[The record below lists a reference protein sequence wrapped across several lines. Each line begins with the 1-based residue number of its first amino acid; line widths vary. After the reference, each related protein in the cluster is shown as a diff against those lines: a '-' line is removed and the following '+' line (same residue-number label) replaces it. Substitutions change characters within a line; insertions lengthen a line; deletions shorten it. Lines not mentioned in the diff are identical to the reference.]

1 MLRPSRRTAALGL
14 LAAAGVL
21 LMLAASPA
29 TAKRTKHVKEKM
41 ITAPTART
49 PTDKTDCIAL
59 SQAFYGHAK
68 ALARGTKQGI
78 PREFIRVVTN
88 LDEFCGEEDFE
99 KARISIDWMD
109 TCLNN
114 FTKDYSFGF
123 CSRNKSYF
131 CAIDPQSDGCL
142 ASQ

>member
-1 MLRPSRRTAALGL
+1 MPRPSRRTAALGL

-59 SQAFYGHAK
+59 ASLLWACEGPGAGHEAGHP
-68 ALARGTKQGI
+68 AGI
-78 PREFIRVVTN
+78 HPR
-88 LDEFCGEEDFE
+88 
-99 KARISIDWMD
+99 
-109 TCLNN
+109 
-114 FTKDYSFGF
+114 
-123 CSRNKSYF
+123 RNE
-131 CAIDPQSDGCL
+131 PR
-142 ASQ
+142 